1 MSVGTPEE
9 LDGLITAGR
18 AAARVLERMRVA
30 VRPGVTTA
38 ALDALGARLLE
49 DLGARSAPILD
60 AGFPAAT
67 CISVNDC
74 VAHGIPGPDVL
85 REGDLVN
92 IDVSLELDGFYADT
106 GASFPVGAATSLSAR
121 LCSAG
126 RQALTQALAAIRTGG
141 RLNRIGAAAERTA
154 RAHGFRVIRDLCGH
168 GLGRAL
174 REEPGDLF
182 GWYDPQDRRRL
193 SPGLVLA
200 VEPFVSSGAEYT
212 RVDADGWSLR
222 TEDGALAVQFEHTV
236 VVTDR
241 GALVLTAPDPF
252 LVPAA

>member
-1 MSVGTPEE
+1 MSIGTIDE
-9 LDGLITAGR
+9 LEGLRAAGR
-18 AAARVLERMRVA
+18 AAALVLARMRAA

-49 DLGARSAPILD
+49 ELGARSAPIRD
-60 AGFPAAT
+60 AGFPTAT

-74 VAHGIPGPDVL
+74 VAHGIPGPGAL
-85 REGDLVN
+85 RAGDLVN

-106 GASFPVGAATSLSAR
+106 GASFPVGPATPLTAR
-121 LCSAG
+121 LCRAG
-126 RQALTQALAAIRTGG
+126 RQSLANALAAIRAGG
-141 RLNRIGAAAERTA
+141 RLNRIGAAAERTVK
-154 RAHGFRVIRDLCGH
+154 AHGFKVIRDLCGH

-174 REEPGDLF
+174 REEPGDVF
-182 GWYDPQDRRRL
+182 GWYDPEDRRL
-193 SPGLVLA
+193 LAPGLVLA

-212 RVDADGWSLR
+212 RVDEDGWSLR

-241 GALVLTAPDPF
+241 GALVLTAPEPF
-252 LVPAA
+252 LIPAA